1 MSHYTEKQWIP
12 VNVAYTPA
20 VTDTALHDLI
30 SWQLNPSIFIYAWYP
45 PCFTFLWSM
54 TLSMHDIL
62 DSSCVFLF
70 VFFVKGQ
77 LCGLC
82 DTDGLQSSGVQSN
95 CSCKADFFI
104 VTKTFMCK
112 ESIPVFLF
120 VCFLK
125 NISVTRSVLQL
136 DNLVTWI
143 RFKAFILLIVTSFV
157 CVCVCARVG
166 GRMRLVVHMSCILFV
181 TQSTGWEV
189 GD

>member
-1 MSHYTEKQWIP
+1 MTFW
-12 VNVAYTPA
+12 NPA
-20 VTDTALHDLI
+20 V
-30 SWQLNPSIFIYAWYP
+30 F
-45 PCFTFLWSM
+45 
-54 TLSMHDIL
+54 
-62 DSSCVFLF
+62 FLF

-157 CVCVCARVG
+157 CVFVRVRVSEGVCVLSFTCPVFSLLRRVLA
-166 GRMRLVVHMSCILFV
+166 GR
-181 TQSTGWEV
+181 
-189 GD
+189 

>member
-1 MSHYTEKQWIP
+1 MTFWIP
-12 VNVAYTPA
+12 A
-20 VTDTALHDLI
+20 V
-30 SWQLNPSIFIYAWYP
+30 
-45 PCFTFLWSM
+45 
-54 TLSMHDIL
+54 
-62 DSSCVFLF
+62 VFFF

-157 CVCVCARVG
+157 CVCVRVRVSEG
-166 GRMRLVVHMSCILFV
+166 VCVLSFTCPVFSLLRRVLAGR
-181 TQSTGWEV
+181 
-189 GD
+189 

>member
-1 MSHYTEKQWIP
+1 MLYFSVKYELKHAW
-12 VNVAYTPA
+12 
-20 VTDTALHDLI
+20 HFGF
-30 SWQLNPSIFIYAWYP
+30 QL
-45 PCFTFLWSM
+45 CF
-54 TLSMHDIL
+54 
-62 DSSCVFLF
+62 FLF

-112 ESIPVFLF
+112 ESMPVFLF
-120 VCFLK
+120 VCFFKEYFCHMLCSPARQLSNLDSFQSVHSPYC
-125 NISVTRSVLQL
+125 NILCM
-136 DNLVTWI
+136 
-143 RFKAFILLIVTSFV
+143 
-157 CVCVCARVG
+157 CVCACARVG

>member
-1 MSHYTEKQWIP
+1 MLYFSVKY
-12 VNVAYTPA
+12 
-20 VTDTALHDLI
+20 DLKHA
-30 SWQLNPSIFIYAWYP
+30 WHFGFQL
-45 PCFTFLWSM
+45 CF
-54 TLSMHDIL
+54 
-62 DSSCVFLF
+62 FLF